1 MVFIRD
7 EKRPQCPMGIYEAAL
22 QSVDE
27 REHNDYGKYL
37 LLIFAV
43 DVTQDNNSTQF
54 EVSHACSL
62 SLSANSKLRKAIN
75 GLLGRDMTQDEAKAG
90 IDVEKLIGSSCN
102 VLVSSVEGKDGDTYS
117 RVESVLPS

>member
-7 EKRPQCPMGIYEAAL
+7 EKSPQCPKGIYEASL

-62 SLSANSKLRKAIN
+62 SLAANSKLRKAIN
-75 GLLGRDMTQDEAKAG
+75 SLLGRELSQEEAKAG
-90 IDVEKLIGSSCN
+90 FDVEKLISSSCR
-102 VLVSSVEGKDGDTYS
+102 VLVNSVEGKEGNTYS